1 LAWNPK
7 RKRRYYLKM
16 EKNTLKLYLFQ
27 ILSLC
32 LSLAMAIPTFAKIDK
47 KEQARHAI
55 IEQLKNLSLDD
66 LIQVETF
73 NPKAGL
79 AARKVQKLSDTAAA
93 LFVITQEDIRRAGI
107 TRIAEALRMV
117 PGVQVA
123 RIDANKWAISARG
136 LNGQYTSKLLVMV
149 DGRSVYTQLRSEVFW
164 DVQDLLIED
173 IERIEVIRGPGAS
186 LWGANAVN
194 GVINI
199 VTKSAKETQGTLLTT
214 HFGHNKEQAIIGIRQ
229 GGELENGLSYR
240 IYGKFYE
247 HENFVNAQGQ
257 EHNDNWEMKR
267 GGFRLDWE
275 NSERDTLTFQGDAYQ
290 GTANQQLFVVFPQ
303 FGPLNDQ
310 VDTEGFNLLGRWQRD
325 FTHGNI
331 ILQTYLDHT
340 ERQDASLGEIR
351 KTYDIDFQHRWQ
363 RNETQEI
370 IWGLGFHHT
379 RDHIKNS
386 IALTYEPDKRGDNL
400 FSAFIQG
407 EFLLNPDL
415 RLTAGTKVEHND
427 YTGFE
432 IQPTLRGLW
441 TINPQHSLWAA
452 ISRAVRTPSRSEA
465 NASLNAI
472 IPTPEGFARINS
484 ISNQDFQSENL
495 LAYELGY
502 RFNLAQQFLLD
513 MSLFFNQYD
522 KLRNL
527 VNKPLTM
534 SPILKFQTNN
544 QMYGEIFGLELAT
557 HWQVLETWRLVGTY
571 SYLQVQLHLD
581 GITIPLIP
589 IGESEENENPH
600 HQATLRSLLTLPH
613 HLEFDTALYYVDNVP
628 QKSAAHYLRTDVR
641 LGWKPI
647 SALDLSI
654 GVRNLFDKQHREFGD
669 VFSGNTVIAS
679 EVPRTFYLQ
688 LKYQFE

>member
-1 LAWNPK
+1 
-7 RKRRYYLKM
+7 M
-16 EKNTLKLYLFQ
+16 EKNTLKLYVFQ
-27 ILSLC
+27 VFSLC
-32 LSLAMAIPTFAKIDK
+32 LLLVITISTLAAIDK
-47 KEQARHAI
+47 KDQERRAI
-55 IEQLKNLSLDD
+55 IDQLKDLSLEE

-79 AARKVQKLSDTAAA
+79 AARKVQKLSETAAA

-149 DGRSVYTQLRSEVFW
+149 DGRSVYTQLRSEVYW

-199 VTKSAKETQGTLLTT
+199 VTKSAQETQGTLLTT
-214 HFGHNKEQAIIGIRQ
+214 HFGNNEEQAIVGIRH
-229 GGELENGLSYR
+229 GGELDNGLAYR

-275 NSERDTLTFQGDAYQ
+275 SSERDTLTFQGDAYK
-290 GTANQQLFVVFPQ
+290 GTTNQQLFVIFPQ
-303 FGPLNDQ
+303 PSLINDK

-325 FTHGNI
+325 FTHGDI
-331 ILQTYLDHT
+331 ILQTYLDHSKR
-340 ERQDASLGEIR
+340 EDASLGEIR

-363 RNETQEI
+363 RNEKQEI
-370 IWGLGFHHT
+370 IWGLGFRHT
-379 RDHIKNS
+379 RDHIRNS
-386 IALTYEPDKRGDNL
+386 MVLTYDPEKRADNL
-400 FSAFIQG
+400 FSAFLQG
-407 EFLLNPDL
+407 EFLFNPDL
-415 RLTAGTKVEHND
+415 ILTAGTKVEHND

-452 ISRAVRTPSRSEA
+452 ISRAVRTPSRSDADARLSALEP
-465 NASLNAI
+465 NSFLIINAI
-472 IPTPEGFARINS
+472 GSR
-484 ISNQDFQSENL
+484 DYQSENL

-513 MSLFFNQYD
+513 TTLFFNQYD
-522 KLRNL
+522 ELRNIDL
-527 VNKPLTM
+527 VNNPLTQ
-534 SPILKFQTNN
+534 SPILTFQTNN

-581 GITIPLIP
+581 GITNPLIL
-589 IGESEENENPH
+589 GESEEDENPH
-600 HQATLRSLLTLPH
+600 HQATLRSLLTLPYN
-613 HLEFDTALYYVDNVP
+613 LEFDTALYYVDNVP
-628 QKSAAHYLRTDVR
+628 QRNAAHYLRADLR

-647 SALDLSI
+647 SALDLSL